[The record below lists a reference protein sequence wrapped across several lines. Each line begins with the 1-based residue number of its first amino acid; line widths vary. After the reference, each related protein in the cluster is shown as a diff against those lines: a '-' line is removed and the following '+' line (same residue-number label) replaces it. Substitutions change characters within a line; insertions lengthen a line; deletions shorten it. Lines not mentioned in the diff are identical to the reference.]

1 EGGFMRKRMGTRP
14 SRPRADAYRSIFLH
28 SMVSLW
34 VEDISRLREMIQT
47 WRARGITDLR
57 AYLESHPV
65 ILRKAVRSIE
75 VVDVNDVTLRLFE
88 ARQRQELLGAL
99 RGDAES
105 IPGVLELIL
114 AIAEGRQD
122 LESESIAM
130 TRKGRQLDILTKT
143 YIPAE
148 GDGEPFAL
156 VSVIDISKR
165 KRLDR
170 KLAEERALLRA
181 VIDNIPDQ
189 VFLKDRDG
197 RFLVVNQALAHW
209 AGAADPD
216 ELVGKSDLDYF
227 P

>member
-1 EGGFMRKRMGTRP
+1 
-14 SRPRADAYRSIFLH
+14 
-28 SMVSLW
+28 MVSLW

-130 TRKGRQLDILTKT
+130 TRKGWQLDILTKT
-143 YIPAE
+143 
-148 GDGEPFAL
+148 
-156 VSVIDISKR
+156 
-165 KRLDR
+165 
-170 KLAEERALLRA
+170 
-181 VIDNIPDQ
+181 
-189 VFLKDRDG
+189 
-197 RFLVVNQALAHW
+197 
-209 AGAADPD
+209 
-216 ELVGKSDLDYF
+216 
-227 P
+227 